1 MGSMLAYIITY
12 IYIYIAAPWIRHGIW
27 TNYQRVSG
35 LKKNHQLK
43 KLHTSVFPGAMLFS
57 EWLLLSPCR
66 FLVTSL
72 QQRWHHGQWCFDQLY
87 YAGISGK
94 SAKSSNILS
103 VRDRLYCSTVCSVFS
118 VMESHSW
125 FVVLPTRNT
134 GGLTKTAVEVW
145 SLDFRTFNSQIQS
158 KQAAQSTK

>member
-1 MGSMLAYIITY
+1 MGSMLAYIY

-27 TNYQRVSG
+27 DMNKLPEGIRFETKY
-35 LKKNHQLK
+35 QLK
-43 KLHTSVFPGAMLFS
+43 KLHTSVFPGSMLFS

-94 SAKSSNILS
+94 SAKSSNIFS
-103 VRDRLYCSTVCSVFS
+103 VRDRLYCSTVCYVFRL
-118 VMESHSW
+118 W
-125 FVVLPTRNT
+125 KAIL
-134 GGLTKTAVEVW
+134 GLLCYPRETQEAWQKQ
-145 SLDFRTFNSQIQS
+145 LLRFGLYFRTFNSQIQS
-158 KQAAQSTK
+158 K